1 MMNRG
6 VMQRQ
11 MFAKGGAAFPDLS
24 GDGNVTRK
32 DILMGRGVPMQ
43 MGGEPQMALGD
54 YLGGQTDE
62 LAAEAARL
70 GISKEQLLELL
81 NQQAMQAQADAM
93 GISLRE
99 LLAIMISP
107 PFAPSGNMAG
117 PEATMLRPNETYSEP
132 TSMSSSIQRNPD
144 MANYIDESG
153 ELFYDPASGA
163 GNRKQMFDEAAAI
176 AAKNQQPVGMAMG
189 GDPAMAQGVGSMMPP
204 PPAMPPAQGPI
215 GNEEVMDPQV
225 LQGMLNEASQSV
237 GDLENAEDYE
247 TVINSIRGD
256 DAPISARYEE
266 LASVVGEEDAAQTPE
281 SVLAL
286 TQPAIMMGAV
296 DQGIGGLAQEE
307 MSQPVEGAMAQGI
320 MSTVAPP
327 PPAAPMPPAGMGGPP
342 PVNFNQGG
350 LVRRGDNQ
358 PVQMYAN
365 GGEATPLQTAY
376 EGRLPLYKSIV
387 GDPTAQLEEQQK
399 LTKAN
404 MLFDIANTALAFAAP
419 MQGETPGMSAAER
432 LAMAAQKTQL
442 LPTIGARAQ
451 QQLDAKKAATA
462 AEQKM
467 KLGAL
472 GAAEADVTAQ
482 AKAKAEAAL
491 AKQKAKAVAVENALD
506 RAADVSKI
514 LLQGTVDMEMA
525 ETKENWR
532 SAAADAQR
540 LAEKDAAKLLASNNL
555 KAIERGKEL
564 QKQIDV
570 SKMLLQSELTLDRL
584 GVEDAY
590 KLNQQKIGHDYAMTL
605 QEANL
610 KVTRARDANNKAL
623 KLADQEIEEA
633 KMLQTSE
640 RDAAVARIN
649 QRKQAL
655 EEEKLELDK
664 AARGLETFGKTGK
677 NKAQSILANPKLLE
691 GYAKDTLDETQTTQ
705 VSNAIDLLSTRET
718 IVQDGQAVKTGGSIP
733 EAARQAVIARSKL
746 PATEGQTR
754 LMPRDL
760 KRITAVPKQFG
771 EAVSKIMANVP
782 DASIAFGSDAVARN
796 VVNTATEAFTFGL
809 AKAPF
814 ESTEKAISAVKQLN
828 LDTVTHF
835 QDIKELRDSVAL
847 LNMLKDQTA
856 NPNAFL
862 TGDTR
867 AKNKTQTVMDTIDEL
882 ISVLDLKIEN
892 MTDVEDLNEARLGKQ
907 KALQLRAGFEAIDRA
922 YAKIGSGGTA
932 ITSEIEAEQENILK
946 NIIGK
951 KKEGAK

>member
-11 MFAKGGAAFPDLS
+11 MFANGGQAVPNEYKGFSKLPEAVQMRMDPVAAKKYQEGGPVAQGIATMAPEMGAAVPAMAAAPEGAGMIADQVMDPAALQEMLGGAAEDL
-24 GDGNVTRK
+24 
-32 DILMGRGVPMQ
+32 Q
-43 MGGEPQMALGD
+43 
-54 YLGGQTDE
+54 
-62 LAAEAARL
+62 
-70 GISKEQLLELL
+70 
-81 NQQAMQAQADAM
+81 
-93 GISLRE
+93 
-99 LLAIMISP
+99 
-107 PFAPSGNMAG
+107 
-117 PEATMLRPNETYSEP
+117 
-132 TSMSSSIQRNPD
+132 
-144 MANYIDESG
+144 
-153 ELFYDPASGA
+153 
-163 GNRKQMFDEAAAI
+163 
-176 AAKNQQPVGMAMG
+176 
-189 GDPAMAQGVGSMMPP
+189 
-204 PPAMPPAQGPI
+204 
-215 GNEEVMDPQV
+215 
-225 LQGMLNEASQSV
+225 
-237 GDLENAEDYE
+237 DLENAEDFE
-247 TVINSIRGD
+247 TVMNSMRGD
-256 DAPISARYEE
+256 DATVEDRREE
-266 LASVVGEEDAAQTPE
+266 LASLVGPEDAAQTPE

-286 TQPAIMMGAV
+286 VQPVIMMAGI

-307 MSQPVEGAMAQGI
+307 MTQEVSGPMAEGI

-327 PPAAPMPPAGMGGPP
+327 QPAAPGPEMMGGPP

-358 PVQMYAN
+358 PVKMYAN

-491 AKQKAKAVAVENALD
+491 AKQKAEATAVENALN
-506 RAADVSKI
+506 RSADVSKI
-514 LLQGTVDMEMA
+514 LLQGSVDMENA
-525 ETKENWR
+525 ATKENWR
-532 SAAADAQR
+532 AAAADTTR
-540 LAEKDAAKLLASNNL
+540 LAQKDAAALLASNNL
-555 KAIERGKEL
+555 AAIERGKQL
-564 QKQIDV
+564 QKEIDV
-570 SKMLLQSELTLDRL
+570 SKMLLDSELTLDRL

-590 KLNQQKIGHDYAMTL
+590 RLNQQQIGHDYAMTL

-610 KVTRARDANNKAL
+610 KVTRARDANNVAL

-691 GYAKDTLDETQTTQ
+691 GYAKGTLDETQTIQ
-705 VSNAIDLLSTRET
+705 VSNAIDLLSTKET
-718 IVQDGQAVKTGGSIP
+718 LPGPDGTTIKTGGSIP
-733 EAARQAVIARSKL
+733 EAARLAVIERSKL
-746 PATEGQTR
+746 PAGEGQTR
-754 LMPRDL
+754 IMPRDVE
-760 KRITAVPKQFG
+760 RITAEPLEFG
-771 EAVSKIMANVP
+771 EAVNTLMTSVP
-782 DASIAFGSDAVARN
+782 DVSVAFGSDAVARN
-796 VVNTATEAFTFGL
+796 VLNVATEALSFGL
-809 AKAPF
+809 AKAPY
-814 ESTEKAISAVKQLN
+814 EATEKAVSAVNQLN
-828 LDTVTHF
+828 LNTLTHF
-835 QDIKELRDSVAL
+835 QKVLELRDSVAL
-847 LNMLKDQTA
+847 MNKLERQTA
-856 NPNAFL
+856 NPKEFL

-867 AKNKTQTVMDTIDEL
+867 AKSKTKTVLDTIDEA
-882 ISVLDLKIEN
+882 ISMLDLQIQN
-892 MTDVEDLNEARLGKQ
+892 STDIQEANRHKLGKQ
-907 KALQLRAGFEAIDRA
+907 RSLQLRAGFEAIERA
-922 YAKIGSGGTA
+922 YEKIGSGGTA
-932 ITSEIEAEQENILK
+932 ITSEIEAEQDSILK

-951 KKEGAK
+951 KKEGAE